1 MAIQSAEERP
11 AATSSGFVYITIGL
25 LGLVVAGALFV
36 TRPMGPTLAIVVA
49 RLPARALVSP
59 RPVHAA
65 AEPGGAAA
73 PLRQLPRHRPHGGLR
88 WANPFY
94 SKTKISVRAHNF
106 NSEKLKVNDLRGNPI
121 EIAAT
126 VVWRVD
132 DTARASFDVENY
144 EAYVL
149 TQAESALRH
158 LALSYAYDNLEDP
171 GSTSKT
177 EVTLRSGTEEV
188 STRCSPSCSSAST
201 RPAGRR
207 RRQAHPPRLRPEIAG
222 TMLRRQQAE
231 AVIAARTKIVQGAV
245 GMVELALNGLRRA
258 RPAAARRRAARGD
271 GQQPARRPLLGP
283 RRDAGDQHGHALQL
297 SGAGLQRER
306 RWRARQ
312 EVVPAAHRSGP
323 VGRDRAPGGGRAAQR
338 QRAGRVP
345 AAHGA
350 RARLGRRRTARR
362 TRRATARRKR

>member
-1 MAIQSAEERP
+1 MAIQAIEERP

-25 LGLVVAGALFV
+25 LGLVVAGALV
-36 TRPMGPTLAIVVA
+36 ATRPMGPTLAILVLAVLLA
-49 RLPARALVSP
+49 FWCLGGLYMLQPNQAALLLLFGSY
-59 RPVHAA
+59 RGSDR
-65 AEPGGAAA
+65 E
-73 PLRQLPRHRPHGGLR
+73 RGLR

-94 SKTKISVRAHNF
+94 SQTKISVRARNF

-171 GSTSKT
+171 SATSKA

-188 STRCSPSCSSAST
+188 SSALRSELQQ
-201 RPAGRR
+201 RFDQAGLVVVD
-207 RRQAHPPRLRPEIAG
+207 AKLTHLAYAPEIAG

-245 GMVELALNGLRRA
+245 GMVELALNGLAERGILQLDDE
-258 RPAAARRRAARGD
+258 RRAAMVSN
-271 GQQPARRPLLGP
+271 LLVVLCSDH
-283 RRDAGDQHGHALQL
+283 DATPVVN
-297 SGAGLQRER
+297 AGTLYN
-306 RWRARQ
+306 
-312 EVVPAAHRSGP
+312 
-323 VGRDRAPGGGRAAQR
+323 
-338 QRAGRVP
+338 
-345 AAHGA
+345 
-350 RARLGRRRTARR
+350 
-362 TRRATARRKR
+362 

>member
-11 AATSSGFVYITIGL
+11 AATTSGYVYITVGLIVLLLAAGL
-25 LGLVVAGALFV
+25 LAS
-36 TRPMGPTLAIVVA
+36 RPMGPTLAVFIA
-49 RLPARALVSP
+49 AMLLAFWCLGGLYMLQPNQAALLLLFGSY
-59 RPVHAA
+59 R
-65 AEPGGAAA
+65 GTD
-73 PLRQLPRHRPHGGLR
+73 RSRGLR

-94 SKTKISVRAHNF
+94 SKNKISVRARNF

-132 DTARASFDVENY
+132 DTARASYDVENY

-171 GSTSKT
+171 GSTAKT

-188 STRCSPSCSSAST
+188 SAALRSELQQ
-201 RPAGRR
+201 RFDQAGLVVVD
-207 RRQAHPPRLRPEIAG
+207 AKLTHLAYAPEIAG

-245 GMVELALNGLRRA
+245 GMVELALNGLAERGLLQLDDE
-258 RPAAARRRAARGD
+258 RRAAMVSN
-271 GQQPARRPLLGP
+271 LLVVLCSDH
-283 RRDAGDQHGHALQL
+283 DAT
-297 SGAGLQRER
+297 
-306 RWRARQ
+306 
-312 EVVPAAHRSGP
+312 P
-323 VGRDRAPGGGRAAQR
+323 VINTGTLYA
-338 QRAGRVP
+338 
-345 AAHGA
+345 
-350 RARLGRRRTARR
+350 
-362 TRRATARRKR
+362 

>member
-25 LGLVVAGALFV
+25 IGLVFAAVLLA
-36 TRPMGPTLAIVVA
+36 TKPMGPTLAIFVC
-49 RLPARALVSP
+49 ALLLALWCLGGLYMLQP
-59 RPVHAA
+59 NQAA
-65 AEPGGAAA
+65 LLLLFGSYRGTD
-73 PLRQLPRHRPHGGLR
+73 RNRGLR

-94 SKTKISVRAHNF
+94 SKDKISVRARNF

-158 LALSYAYDNLEDP
+158 LALSYAYDNLDDP

-177 EVTLRSGTEEV
+177 SEVTLRSGTEEV
-188 STRCSPSCSSAST
+188 SSALRSELQE
-201 RPAGRR
+201 RFDQAGLVVVD
-207 RRQAHPPRLRPEIAG
+207 AKLTHLAYAPEIAG

-245 GMVELALNGLRRA
+245 GMVELALTGLAERGLMQLDDE
-258 RPAAARRRAARGD
+258 RRAAMVSN
-271 GQQPARRPLLGP
+271 LLVVLCSDH
-283 RRDAGDQHGHALQL
+283 DATPVIN
-297 SGAGLQRER
+297 AGTLYN
-306 RWRARQ
+306 
-312 EVVPAAHRSGP
+312 
-323 VGRDRAPGGGRAAQR
+323 
-338 QRAGRVP
+338 
-345 AAHGA
+345 
-350 RARLGRRRTARR
+350 
-362 TRRATARRKR
+362 